1 MKVNQSGN
9 HLDQM
14 MRQSRAHHV
23 QLSMMAD
30 RKANMLLTIA
40 SVVIT
45 LSVPRIIEPQFM
57 LSAVLLI
64 GFCLLTIVLAS
75 YAVMPKHS
83 KPSHHHG
90 PPDVHDPGFNLL
102 FFGDFVNLNYNEFK
116 SAMADVMNDPSATYE
131 AMVRELYTLG
141 IFLARKKY
149 RFIRWA
155 YLSFIIGLFTSG
167 ITLALTLVLS

>member
-1 MKVNQSGN
+1 MKIKQSGN

-23 QLSMMAD
+23 QLSEMAD

-45 LSVPRIIEPQFM
+45 LSVPRLVEPQFM
-57 LSAVLLI
+57 LPAVLLI
-64 GFCLLTIVLAS
+64 GFCLLTIVLTT
-75 YAVMPKHS
+75 YAVMPRYSKHLRQHNS
-83 KPSHHHG
+83 
-90 PPDVHDPGFNLL
+90 PDVHDPGFNLL
-102 FFGDFVNLNYNEFK
+102 FFGDFVQLSSEEFE
-116 SAMADVMNDPSATYE
+116 SAMEKVMNDPSAVYE

-141 IFLARKKY
+141 SFLARKKY

-155 YLSFIIGLFTSG
+155 YLSFISGLFISG
-167 ITLALTLVLS
+167 IALALILSLT